1 MRMLTAVVI
10 AGAFACG
17 GYLSA
22 QDTPASS
29 RPIYTPE
36 AMMRRIAGPRVAGH
50 NPVTCVAPDATER
63 SVGMTLT
70 AGGRVFRCVQ
80 VLDETLKP
88 LGVAWTPVPLEP

>member
-1 MRMLTAVVI
+1 MRMVPAVVVV
-10 AGAFACG
+10 GAFACG

-29 RPIYTPE
+29 KPVYTPE
-36 AMMRRIAGPRVAGH
+36 AMMRRIAGQRIAGH
-50 NPVTCVAPDATER
+50 NPVTCVAPDKTER
-63 SVGMTLT
+63 SVGMTLA

-88 LGVAWTPVPLEP
+88 LGVAWTPMPLEP